1 MNKRH
6 LALGAVLILVMGLT
20 ACATVESP
28 ASGGTPSVTDIA
40 AGVNSLIIIVREGLE
55 AVLVIAVIMS
65 YMKTTRRDPKYG
77 RLVYLGVGAAILLS
91 LVTWLLSTTLITI
104 TEENQAWI
112 EGITNLVAVG
122 MLFYCTNWLF
132 HKAYVVDWMTFIKQ
146 EAGKALVTGSVL
158 GLMALGFTVVYR
170 EGFETVL
177 FYQTMLFSAAVAPV
191 FVGFLAGTAILIGLA
206 YAILKLSVHLPIRL
220 FFTVTGALML
230 LLAFKFMGVG
240 IHELQEVGLVAET
253 KLSALIVAPVVTEIF
268 GFYPTIETLVGQSA
282 LMVTIAITFALSHF
296 SWKRTGAVTEST

>member
-1 MNKRH
+1 MKVRPFA
-6 LALGAVLILVMGLT
+6 LAALLILMLGLT
-20 ACATVESP
+20 ACATIESP
-28 ASGGTPSVTDIA
+28 ASAGTPSVTDIA
-40 AGVNSLIIIVREGLE
+40 AALNSLIIIVREGLE
-55 AVLVIAVIMS
+55 AVLVIAVIMG

-77 RLVYLGVGAAILLS
+77 RLVYLGVAAAILLS
-91 LVTWLLSTTLITI
+91 LVTWLLSTSLITI

-191 FVGFLAGTAILIGLA
+191 FVGFVVGTAILIGLA
-206 YAILKLSVHLPIRL
+206 YAVLKLSVRLPIRP
-220 FFTVTGALML
+220 FFTITGALML
-230 LLAFKFMGVG
+230 LIAFKFMGVG
-240 IHELQEVGLVAET
+240 IHEFQEIRLVAET
-253 KLSALIVAPVVTEIF
+253 NLAFLPVTPAVTEIF
-268 GFYPTIETLVGQSA
+268 GIYPTIETLVAQGA
-282 LMVTIAITFALSHF
+282 LMVIIAITFALSHF